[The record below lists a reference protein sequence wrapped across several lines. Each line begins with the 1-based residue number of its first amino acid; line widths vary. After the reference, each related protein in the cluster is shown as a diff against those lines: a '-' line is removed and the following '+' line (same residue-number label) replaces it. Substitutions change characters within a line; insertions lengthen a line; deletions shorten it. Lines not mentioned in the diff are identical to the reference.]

1 LQLTSGADLLENIV
15 KVRGMVEQA
24 ATMGAGLVATPEN
37 TFLIEESGKDRVFYT
52 QDEHPAVKAS
62 AEIARKNNIWL
73 LIGSIAVLSDEY
85 RVLSA
90 EKENNKGNDTKS
102 NFKTSNSQLSTQNSA
117 LTYNRSLLF
126 NPEGEIVAHYDK
138 IHLFDVEVGDGQT
151 YRESSRIL
159 PGGNAVIAETP
170 WAKLGMTICYDVRFP
185 QLYRALAKA
194 GASIIS
200 VPAAFTQVTGEAHWH
215 VLLRARAIETG
226 CFIIAPAQTG
236 THAGN
241 RKTYGHSLIIDPW
254 GKIIADG
261 GTEEGI
267 ISADIDLS
275 EVAKMRGKLPNL
287 QHDREFCHPAF
298 IAGSGNNKDQMP
310 Q

>member
-1 LQLTSGADLLENIV
+1 MLKIACLQLTSSADLLENIV
-15 KVRGMVEQA
+15 KVRGMVER
-24 ATMGAGLVATPEN
+24 ATAMGAGLVATPEN
-37 TFLIEESGKDRVFYT
+37 TFLIEESGKDRVFYK
-52 QDEHPAVKAS
+52 QHEHPAVKAS
-62 AEIARKNNIWL
+62 AEMARKNNIWL
-73 LIGSIAVLSDEY
+73 LIGSVAI
-85 RVLSA
+85 
-90 EKENNKGNDTKS
+90 
-102 NFKTSNSQLSTQNSA
+102 LSTQHSA
-117 LTYNRSLLF
+117 LKTHSPLTYNRSLLF
-126 NPEGEIVAHYDK
+126 NPEGEIMSHYDK
-138 IHLFDVEVGDGQT
+138 IHLFDVEVGDGQV
-151 YRESSRIL
+151 YRESSKIIA
-159 PGGNAVIAETP
+159 GDKAVIAPTP

-194 GASIIS
+194 GAGIIA

-236 THAGN
+236 THAGG
-241 RKTYGHSLIIDPW
+241 RKTYGHSLVVDPW

>member
-1 LQLTSGADLLENIV
+1 MLRVACVQLTSGADLLENIT
-15 KVRGMVEQA
+15 KVGGMVERA
-24 ATMGAGLVATPEN
+24 VATGAKFVTTPEN
-37 TFLIEESGKDRVFYT
+37 TFLIEESGKDRVFYK

-62 AEIARKNNIWL
+62 AEMARTHKVWL
-73 LIGSIAVLSDEY
+73 LIGSVAVLSN
-85 RVLSA
+85 S
-90 EKENNKGNDTKS
+90 EK
-102 NFKTSNSQLSTQNSA
+102 

-159 PGGNAVIAETP
+159 PGEKAVIAETP

-185 QLYRALAKA
+185 QLYRALAKSGA
-194 GASIIS
+194 GIIS

-254 GKIIADG
+254 GKILADG
-261 GTEEGI
+261 GTDEGI
-267 ISADIDLS
+267 ITADIDLN
-275 EVAKMRGKLPNL
+275 EVEKVRSKLPSL
-287 QHDREFCHPAF
+287 EHDREF
-298 IAGSGNNKDQMP
+298 K
-310 Q
+310 

>member
-1 LQLTSGADLLENIV
+1 MLSVACIQLTSSADLLENIA
-15 KVRGMVEQA
+15 KVEGQVEKA
-24 ATMGAGLVATPEN
+24 VAYGAKFVTTPEN
-37 TFLIEESGKDRVFYT
+37 AFLMEESGKDRVLYK
-52 QDEHPAVKAS
+52 QDEHPAIKAS
-62 AEIARKNNIWL
+62 AEMARKNKVWL
-73 LIGSIAVLSDEY
+73 LIGSIAVLSD
-85 RVLSA
+85 R
-90 EKENNKGNDTKS
+90 EK
-102 NFKTSNSQLSTQNSA
+102 

-126 NPEGEIVAHYDK
+126 NPDGEITAHYDK

-151 YRESSRIL
+151 YRESARIL
-159 PGGNAVIAETP
+159 PGEKAVIAETP

-185 QLYRALAKA
+185 QLYRALAKS

-254 GKIIADG
+254 GKILADG
-261 GTEEGI
+261 GIDEGI
-267 ISADIDLS
+267 ITADIDLS
-275 EVAKMRGKLPNL
+275 EVAKVRVKLPSL
-287 QHDREFCHPAF
+287 EHDREF
-298 IAGSGNNKDQMP
+298 N
-310 Q
+310 